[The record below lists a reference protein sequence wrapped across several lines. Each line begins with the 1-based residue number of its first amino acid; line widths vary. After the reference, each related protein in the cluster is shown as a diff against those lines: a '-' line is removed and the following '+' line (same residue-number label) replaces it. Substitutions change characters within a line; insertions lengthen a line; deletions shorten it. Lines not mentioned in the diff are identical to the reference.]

1 MHRRWYPVWRKIKD
15 SEVWQNPGLLKV
27 WLWCLDHAAYRKT
40 RTRPGRC
47 AVALLAGQF
56 AYGRQEAAVE
66 LGMPGS
72 TVRNRMA
79 RLEALGMISQ
89 TATQYLTVVSIT
101 NWADYNDPAVLFAK
115 RPGRTAGDDDLDGAF
130 EGE

>member
-1 MHRRWYPVWRKIKD
+1 MHRRWFPVWRKIKD
-15 SEVWQNPGLLKV
+15 SEVWANPGLLKV
-27 WLWCLDHAAYRKT
+27 WLWCLDRAAYRKV
-40 RTRPGRC
+40 RTRPRRC
-47 AVALLAGQF
+47 AVALLPGQF
-56 AYGRQEAAVE
+56 AYGRKEAAVE

-79 RLEALGMISQ
+79 RLEALAMISQ

-101 NWADYNDPAVLFAK
+101 NWAEYNDPATLFAK
-115 RPGRTAGDDDLDGAF
+115 RTGRSAVGDDLDGAF